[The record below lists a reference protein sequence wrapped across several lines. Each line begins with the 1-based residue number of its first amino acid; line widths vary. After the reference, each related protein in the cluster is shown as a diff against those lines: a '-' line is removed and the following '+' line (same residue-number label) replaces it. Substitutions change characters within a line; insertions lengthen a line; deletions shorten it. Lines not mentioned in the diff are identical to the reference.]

1 MNNLSDKLFEE
12 FRDKEYAHT
21 YADEFLNAYIATQI
35 KAIRQQQNLSQEGLA
50 TLAEMKQERISVL
63 EDVNYSSWSVK
74 TLKRLARAFDLTLTV
89 SFEAFSTRI
98 GDISNFNRKYLERKS
113 RTVDLLQEEEPE
125 IFQSNVTGIA
135 DWANQNQKRKQS
147 AGDYPNPFSRVSQDE
162 KHMLL
167 ERPAENERTSATSM
181 AAGGRQ

>member
-1 MNNLSDKLFEE
+1 MNNLSDKLFDE

-35 KAIRQQQNLSQEGLA
+35 KAIRQQQNLSQEELA

-98 GDISNFNRKYLERKS
+98 GDISHFDRKYLERKS
-113 RTVDLLQEEEPE
+113 RTVDLLQEEKPE
-125 IFQSNVTGIA
+125 TLQSNITEIA
-135 DWANQNQKRKQS
+135 DWANQKRKQS
-147 AGDYPNPFSRVSQDE
+147 ANDYPNPFSRVSQDE
-162 KHMLL
+162 KRMLL

-181 AAGGRQ
+181 AAGARL

>member
-1 MNNLSDKLFEE
+1 MNSLSDKLFEE

-35 KAIRQQQNLSQEGLA
+35 KALRQQQNLSQEELA

-113 RTVDLLQEEEPE
+113 RTADLFQEEEPE
-125 IFQSNVTGIA
+125 ILQGNVTGIA
-135 DWANQNQKRKQS
+135 DWANQNQNRRQS
-147 AGDYPNPFSRVSQDE
+147 AGDHPNPFSRMSGNE
-162 KHMLL
+162 KHML
-167 ERPAENERTSATSM
+167 EHHSPNEKNSATSM
-181 AAGGRQ
+181 AAGASL